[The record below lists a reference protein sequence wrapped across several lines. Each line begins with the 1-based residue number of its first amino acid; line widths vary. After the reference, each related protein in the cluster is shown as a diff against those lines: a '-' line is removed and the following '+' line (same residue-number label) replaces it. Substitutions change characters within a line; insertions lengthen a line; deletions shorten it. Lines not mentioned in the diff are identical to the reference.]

1 MTAFLPPGTACSCY
15 LYPVVSSFLDVAK
28 QRDKVNSNP
37 ELLKVREETNRKFSR
52 THLWMCV
59 HLNTYL
65 KKPKERR
72 AGVSVVL
79 SEGGYTIPA
88 VSSPGACT
96 NQCSH
101 RDFPDTS
108 VLKCIQFLL

>member
-1 MTAFLPPGTACSCY
+1 M
-15 LYPVVSSFLDVAK
+15 AK

-37 ELLKVREETNRKFSR
+37 ELLKVREETKFSR

-65 KKPKERR
+65 KKPTERR

-88 VSSPGACT
+88 ASSPGACT

-101 RDFPDTS
+101 RDFSDTR